1 MKQNASTRPD
11 VNYLSYSHNG
21 WALYAGSDRM
31 RDGISDDEVRELL
44 KGLDSIDGSKYA
56 SILKITGKDVF
67 FMPLALTITQ
77 GNENCVDINNHAKMT
92 LTGTFGHESFQG
104 DQLFSV
110 KAGAVAKIIG
120 TILGPG
126 GKRMKADIILDNWSD
141 QNQDGSYLDI
151 TELKHESGRKIRI
164 VKDLRKGKMKLG
176 SNAEVLYPQSL
187 GLTIYNITKKLIRI
201 ILRIPNG
208 KKGPS
213 WF

>member
-1 MKQNASTRPD
+1 MSMNASTRPD

-31 RDGISDDEVRELL
+31 RDGLTEDEVRELL

-56 SILKITGKDVF
+56 SILKITGDGVF

-77 GNENCVDINNHAKMT
+77 GNENCVDINNRAKMT

-110 KAGAVAKIIG
+110 KAGAWARIIG
-120 TILGPG
+120 TIKGS

-151 TELKHESGRKIRI
+151 TELKHETGRKIRI
-164 VKDLRKGKMKLG
+164 VKDLLKGIMKLG

-187 GLTIYNITKKLIRI
+187 GLTLYNITKKLIRLV
-201 ILRIPNG
+201 LRIPNG